1 MNKILIQSDKEFA
14 SQDKQLQK
22 IPYGNIDKTI
32 CGCGLT
38 TVAIE
43 SEENVIIAMPTVPL
57 VINKVEQYPNERSKY
72 TLFPVYA
79 KVTEFDIDNYISEC
93 RRIKQPIKIITTFD
107 GVRKVEKYLNVCRL
121 IIDESNQVLSL
132 TKDRQRKDNIIKMLE
147 IAENNKD
154 TVSLISAT
162 PIELKYMPLWM
173 SKINQVKIEWKNTT
187 KSVPILLERTY
198 PFKSLREEIIKPLE
212 ENKTITLAEKTF
224 SSIIVFLNSV
234 EQITKLIKDCNLNKE
249 DCKIICGDSLKN
261 DLKISG
267 IERYRVEDKFR
278 YLFITK
284 SGFSGMDIES
294 EDAMTVVV
302 SNTSREWQMVDVLTD
317 LKQAVSRQRLKSN
330 PNYGYYIYIYN
341 QSIFEYSEEEL
352 INKLETKRDRI
363 QKGINIYENAKITG
377 NKEGFMVNADFTA
390 YTIYNK
396 DRDEYVLNESAFN
409 ADMYYILET
418 KKQYTKG
425 FDIKGTF
432 NEVLEVQKVDL
443 PASITFSDLVEFFN
457 QNNVE
462 GEVDWS
468 IYINKTE

>member
-1 MNKILIQSDKEFA
+1 
-14 SQDKQLQK
+14 
-22 IPYGNIDKTI
+22 
-32 CGCGLT
+32 
-38 TVAIE
+38 
-43 SEENVIIAMPTVPL
+43 
-57 VINKVEQYPNERSKY
+57 
-72 TLFPVYA
+72 
-79 KVTEFDIDNYISEC
+79 
-93 RRIKQPIKIITTFD
+93 
-107 GVRKVEKYLNVCRL
+107 
-121 IIDESNQVLSL
+121 
-132 TKDRQRKDNIIKMLE
+132 MLE

-173 SKINQVKIEWKNTT
+173 SEINQVKIEWKNTT
-187 KSVPILLERTY
+187 KSIPILLERTY
-198 PFKSLREEIIKPLE
+198 PFKSLKEEIIKPLE
-212 ENKTITLAEKTF
+212 ANKIITLSEKTF

-234 EQITKLIKDCNLNKE
+234 EQITKLIKDCNINKE

-267 IERYRVEDKFR
+267 IKRYRVKDKFR

-302 SNTSREWQMVDVLTD
+302 SNTSREWQMVDILTD

-330 PNYGYYIYIYN
+330 PNYGHYIYIYN

-396 DRDEYVLNESAFN
+396 DRDEYILNKSAFN

-432 NEVLEVQKVDL
+432 DEVLEVQKVDL
-443 PASITFSDLVEFFN
+443 PVSTTFFRFSGIFLIRIMLKEKLIGVSILTKLN
-457 QNNVE
+457 
-462 GEVDWS
+462 G
-468 IYINKTE
+468 